1 MKDNIIG
8 REKKK
13 VPKTMVEKKQEGNKE
28 EKDMDFQERKYTAE
42 ESESESSTSSVSSIS
57 GE

>member
-1 MKDNIIG
+1 LKDNIIG